1 MLSAERGPLGS
12 LFGKAFPNRQRDLI
26 AGLDQGRN
34 QDPSGTQLVP
44 PTCLECVR
52 CLLVSAFC
60 RERPL
65 GVSVRKSFSEQTE
78 RPHCRTGPGTEPRPK
93 RDSVGPTNMFGV
105 CEVPLGE
112 CFLQRE
118 APWGVCSEKLFRTDR
133 ETSLQDWTRD
143 GTKTQAGL
151 SWSHQHVWSV

>member
-1 MLSAERGPLGS
+1 M
-12 LFGKAFPNRQRDLI
+12 
-26 AGLDQGRN
+26 
-34 QDPSGTQLVP
+34 
-44 PTCLECVR
+44 
-52 CLLVSAFC
+52 SAFC

-118 APWGVCSEKLFRTDR
+118 AVGDSFKKERRTGGIGKP
-133 ETSLQDWTRD
+133 S
-143 GTKTQAGL
+143 
-151 SWSHQHVWSV
+151 